1 MMRGFRPARV
11 VALVTVWLGVLAAPS
26 FALEGPPAQ
35 VGQWGSVLNW
45 GVQGKHMVLLHTGK
59 VLVWSKGDQ
68 ARVWNPTTGDFQLTP
83 APFGDTHCA
92 AQVTLA
98 DGRILVVGGQNNAT
112 HVGINVT
119 SIFDPLTQTWSRGAD
134 MAKARWYPTLTTMSD
149 GRALV
154 VSGDDENGAR
164 VDLAE
169 IYDPATDTW
178 TPTTPKT
185 AGLYPFMYQLP
196 DGRMYEAGTKTT
208 TSFFDVKT
216 GQWSA
221 GPTAPFGSSAY
232 SESGAM
238 YEPGKILRAGGG
250 DPAMARTQ
258 VIDMNAASPA
268 WEETSPMAFPRRRMN
283 TPILLDGSV
292 MAVGGTRQSDD
303 ASQAI
308 LQGEIWSPGT
318 KQWSEVASMAEPR
331 MYHSTALTL
340 PDGRVVTAG
349 GEADGILRAQVYSPP
364 YLFKGPRPA
373 ITSNPSSTGY
383 GATFS
388 VGTDATD
395 VAKVA
400 LLRPSGVTHAIDM
413 NQRYVPMSFTK
424 SGTTLNVTAPP
435 SANHAPPGWYML
447 VVTNSQGIP
456 SVAKWI
462 RVGSGGTPPPPPPP
476 GDAPTAAFSGNPL
489 TGTAPLKVDFSDAST
504 GSPTGWQWDFQND
517 GTVDSTAQNPSFTY
531 TTPGTYAVKLSASNT
546 SGGDDELKTAYV
558 TVNPPAGDPPP
569 PTGTQTLTP
578 VADAHVKSSSPSTNY
593 GKLDT
598 LRLRNG
604 GTTSDTYRSYL
615 KFDVSGLSAAASSAK
630 LRLFV
635 TDPSPDGGSVYK
647 VGDGW
652 TETGITWANAPV
664 ISGSSLRSAGATTTG
679 SWVEYDVTSA
689 VAGNGP
695 VSFAITTT
703 SSNSQYATSRE
714 GANKPQLVIGGGGS
728 TPPPAGSAPTADF
741 SGTPTTGTAPL
752 NVAFKDAST
761 GSPTAWQWDFQN
773 DGTVD
778 STEQNPSFTYTAP
791 GTYAVKLTA
800 RNGTGADDE
809 LKLAYVT
816 VGDGPPAGAT
826 QTLTPVADAHVKS
839 TSATKNYGTLTD
851 LRLRNGGTTSDTYK
865 TYVKFNVSGLSTAP
879 ASAKLRLFSRDGGPD
894 GGSVFRAGSGW
905 TETGIT
911 WNNAPAATGGSL
923 ASAGTVANGA
933 WVDFDVTPSVT
944 GNGEVTFVLT
954 TTSSNSVY
962 FTSRESADKPQLVLL
977 DGSASVPTASSTFAA
992 RSVAPSPGA
1001 PGSLVGVSLVCPL
1014 V

>member
-1 MMRGFRPARV
+1 
-11 VALVTVWLGVLAAPS
+11 
-26 FALEGPPAQ
+26 
-35 VGQWGSVLNW
+35 
-45 GVQGKHMVLLHTGK
+45 MVLLHTGK

-208 TSFFDVKT
+208 TSFFDVQT
-216 GQWSA
+216 GKWSA

-395 VAKVA
+395 VAKVPV
-400 LLRPSGVTHAIDM
+400 RGQVDP
-413 NQRYVPMSFTK
+413 R
-424 SGTTLNVTAPP
+424 
-435 SANHAPPGWYML
+435 
-447 VVTNSQGIP
+447 
-456 SVAKWI
+456 
-462 RVGSGGTPPPPPPP
+462 RVGRHP
-476 GDAPTAAFSGNPL
+476 AA
-489 TGTAPLKVDFSDAST
+489 
-504 GSPTGWQWDFQND
+504 
-517 GTVDSTAQNPSFTY
+517 
-531 TTPGTYAVKLSASNT
+531 
-546 SGGDDELKTAYV
+546 
-558 TVNPPAGDPPP
+558 
-569 PTGTQTLTP
+569 
-578 VADAHVKSSSPSTNY
+578 
-593 GKLDT
+593 
-598 LRLRNG
+598 
-604 GTTSDTYRSYL
+604 
-615 KFDVSGLSAAASSAK
+615 SAAAGRRADG
-630 LRLFV
+630 RLQRQPA
-635 TDPSPDGGSVYK
+635 DRHG
-647 VGDGW
+647 
-652 TETGITWANAPV
+652 APQ
-664 ISGSSLRSAGATTTG
+664 G
-679 SWVEYDVTSA
+679 
-689 VAGNGP
+689 
-695 VSFAITTT
+695 
-703 SSNSQYATSRE
+703 
-714 GANKPQLVIGGGGS
+714 
-728 TPPPAGSAPTADF
+728 
-741 SGTPTTGTAPL
+741 
-752 NVAFKDAST
+752 
-761 GSPTAWQWDFQN
+761 
-773 DGTVD
+773 
-778 STEQNPSFTYTAP
+778 
-791 GTYAVKLTA
+791 
-800 RNGTGADDE
+800 
-809 LKLAYVT
+809 
-816 VGDGPPAGAT
+816 
-826 QTLTPVADAHVKS
+826 
-839 TSATKNYGTLTD
+839 
-851 LRLRNGGTTSDTYK
+851 RLQR
-865 TYVKFNVSGLSTAP
+865 
-879 ASAKLRLFSRDGGPD
+879 R
-894 GGSVFRAGSGW
+894 
-905 TETGIT
+905 
-911 WNNAPAATGGSL
+911 
-923 ASAGTVANGA
+923 
-933 WVDFDVTPSVT
+933 
-944 GNGEVTFVLT
+944 
-954 TTSSNSVY
+954 
-962 FTSRESADKPQLVLL
+962 L
-977 DGSASVPTASSTFAA
+977 DGLADGLAVGLPERRHGRLDGAEPVVHLHDAGHLRGEAA
-992 RSVAPSPGA
+992 RVEHLGRR
-1001 PGSLVGVSLVCPL
+1001 
-1014 V
+1014 